1 MKIHLIIGARPNIM
15 KIAPLYKLLK
25 KNKYFKVKLI
35 STGQH
40 YTKNFFFRVLKNF
53 NIHKID
59 HNLNIKKKLDDI
71 NQICSVSLKY
81 TEYLKKTKPDV
92 VVVAGDVNST
102 TGCALAAR
110 FLNIKCA
117 HIESG
122 LRSNDLNM
130 PEENNRIITDSIS
143 DYLFFSSQEDA
154 KNIGNKINKKLFF
167 IGNLMID
174 SLKDNLLK
182 IDEQN
187 IIEKLNLK
195 DKKYIVVTLHRPSN
209 IDNKIQLTKIINK
222 IICFS
227 KKYTI
232 LFFIHPRLKKNLIN
246 FSFKKNFSNNK
257 NIRMLSPLDYLNFM
271 KLIKES
277 FCVITDSGG
286 IQEETTYLKKPCLTL
301 RENTER
307 PITIKIGT
315 NTLVNIV
322 NIKYFLKKIDSGLY
336 KTGKIPARWDGKS
349 AERMLNILK
358 KIN

>member
-1 MKIHLIIGARPNIM
+1 
-15 KIAPLYKLLK
+15 
-25 KNKYFKVKLI
+25 
-35 STGQH
+35 
-40 YTKNFFFRVLKNF
+40 
-53 NIHKID
+53 
-59 HNLNIKKKLDDI
+59 
-71 NQICSVSLKY
+71 
-81 TEYLKKTKPDV
+81 
-92 VVVAGDVNST
+92 
-102 TGCALAAR
+102 
-110 FLNIKCA
+110 
-117 HIESG
+117 
-122 LRSNDLNM
+122 
-130 PEENNRIITDSIS
+130 
-143 DYLFFSSQEDA
+143 
-154 KNIGNKINKKLFF
+154 
-167 IGNLMID
+167 MID

-271 KLIKES
+271 KLIKEF